1 MSSTGGLCIV
11 VPYRNRLNHLQRFVP
26 HILQFLPVRRPKLL
40 VVEQGD
46 QAPFNR
52 GALLNIGFALARPDA
67 DYICFHDVDMLP
79 VDDACDYRPPVH
91 TTHLAGCVEQ
101 FGYRM
106 PYGDYIGGVLLV
118 RPDDFVRCNGFSNR
132 YWGWGSEDDDL
143 YLRLTMAGVTIGRRP
158 GRYRSLRH
166 TRSYRSAENSELFS
180 RMARTAIDSG
190 QFARDAT
197 SALEHYASAPG
208 ERAEPDRDGLNT
220 LAIGAVS
227 RRPLS
232 SILSG
237 QGLDES
243 HEVATVTLA
252 MD

>member
-1 MSSTGGLCIV
+1 MSSPGSLCIV

-26 HILQFLPVRRPKLL
+26 HILQFLSGRRPKLL

-52 GALLNIGFALARPDA
+52 GALLNIGFALARPGA
-67 DYICFHDVDMLP
+67 DYVCFHDVDMLP
-79 VDDACDYRPPVH
+79 VDDACDYGPPVR
-91 TTHLAGCVEQ
+91 TTHLAGRVEQ

-106 PYGDYIGGVLLV
+106 PYCDYIGGVLLV
-118 RPDDFVRCNGFSNR
+118 RPDEFVRCNGFSNR

-143 YLRLTMAGVTIGRRP
+143 YLRLTMAGVKIVRKP

-166 TRSYRSAENSELFS
+166 TRSYRSVANSEQFS
-180 RMARTAIDSG
+180 RLARTAIESG
-190 QFARDAT
+190 QLATDAT
-197 SALEHYASAPG
+197 SALERYASAPG
-208 ERAEPDRDGLNT
+208 ERAEPHRDGLNT
-220 LAIGAVS
+220 LAIGAVC

-237 QGLDES
+237 QALDES
-243 HEVATVTLA
+243 HEVATVNLA
-252 MD
+252 MG